1 MGTERRVSRDWAAVV
16 AAQATSGEGVKAF
29 CRRQGIGANLFYR
42 WRVRLGAQRASAGAP
57 PAFVE
62 LRPAAGLACS
72 GVTVVVARGWRIELA
87 PGFDAAT
94 LSRALACVQTPVPCS
109 G

>member
-1 MGTERRVSRDWAAVV
+1 MGTGQRIQRDWAEVL
-16 AAQATSGEGVKAF
+16 AAQAASGEAVPGF
-29 CRRQGIGANLFYR
+29 CRRHGIRPELFYR
-42 WRVRLGAQRASAGAP
+42 WRVRLQAPRAGAEAP

-62 LRPAAGLACS
+62 LRPVAGVASS

-94 LSRALACVQTPVPCS
+94 LERALACVQTPVPC
-109 G
+109 